1 VLIGGTGA
9 GKTRLAIVIAR
20 NCIPDAA
27 RVRFHHVV
35 DLVNRREAET
45 RNGGQDRL
53 AEHLTRMHF
62 IVLDMLGCLPF
73 AQSGYQLLFHLHSRL
88 YKRAS
93 IILTTHLA
101 FGEWRSVFSDA
112 KITAALL
119 DRLIHR

>member
-1 VLIGGTGA
+1 
-9 GKTRLAIVIAR
+9 
-20 NCIPDAA
+20 
-27 RVRFHHVV
+27 
-35 DLVNRREAET
+35 
-45 RNGGQDRL
+45 
-53 AEHLTRMHF
+53 MHF

-73 AQSGYQLLFHLHSRL
+73 AQSGNQLLFHLRSRL